1 MNRFTVSPAARADL
15 RKIWF
20 YTAENWSVRQ
30 ADRYVTLVESA
41 FRRIAS
47 GKTSGRNA
55 DEFKQG
61 YLRLPVES
69 HFVFYRTHASGSIEI
84 MRVLHQRM
92 NLAERLRDD

>member
-1 MNRFTVSPAARADL
+1 MNRFTVSPAARSDL

-41 FRRIAS
+41 FQRIAS
-47 GKTSGRNA
+47 GEVSGRNA
-55 DEFKQG
+55 DEFKHG
-61 YLRLPVES
+61 YLRLAVES
-69 HFVFYRTHASGSIEI
+69 HFVFYRAHTSGGIEI

-92 NLAERLRDD
+92 NLAERLKDD